1 MDAKLLASHSSMM
14 TLVNLSDNLCPER
27 ESASAG
33 AKDNTGSSIP
43 QTTSRPSDMADY
55 SMTPFQTS
63 RSEVQAPTQGAPL
76 VRASTSG
83 SYHAQNA
90 LRRMT
95 THETGEFVEDHDGQ
109 ATDDGL
115 HTHHEEHEYGH
126 EESDFNPQRHSEQSH
141 KTVLSGEREED
152 NREQGK
158 DEEAKIESEKSG
170 QKKKFE
176 LQDQT
181 NLLPTKQVI
190 FVFVGLTCA
199 LFCSLLDQTM

>member
-1 MDAKLLASHSSMM
+1 M
-14 TLVNLSDNLCPER
+14 TLVNVSDNPGPQ
-27 ESASAG
+27 SGSATASA
-33 AKDNTGSSIP
+33 KDDDNSSSIP
-43 QTTSRPSDMADY
+43 PTSHPSDIADY
-55 SMTPFQTS
+55 SIAPFPTS
-63 RSEVQAPTQGAPL
+63 RSEVQAPTQNAPL

-95 THETGEFVEDHDGQ
+95 THETGEFVEDRDGG
-109 ATDDGL
+109 AEEDDGL
-115 HTHHEEHEYGH
+115 HTHDEEHEHGH
-126 EESDFNPQRHSEQSH
+126 GQDVFNHQEHSEQSH
-141 KTVLSGEREED
+141 RSLRSGERKED

-158 DEEAKIESEKSG
+158 DEEAKIEGKKSG

>member
-1 MDAKLLASHSSMM
+1 MDAKLLASHSSIM
-14 TLVNLSDNLCPER
+14 TLVNLSDNLGPEQ
-27 ESASAG
+27 ESASAS
-33 AKDNTGSSIP
+33 AKDSTGSSIP
-43 QTTSRPSDMADY
+43 TTSRPSDMADY
-55 SMTPFQTS
+55 SLTPFQTS
-63 RSEVQAPTQGAPL
+63 RSEVQAPTPGAPL
-76 VRASTSG
+76 VRSSTSG

-109 ATDDGL
+109 AEDDGL

-126 EESDFNPQRHSEQSH
+126 EESGFNPERHSEQSH
-141 KTVLSGEREED
+141 KTVRSGEREED

-181 NLLPTKQVI
+181 NLLPTKQII

>member
-1 MDAKLLASHSSMM
+1 MDAKRLASHSSTM
-14 TLVNLSDNLCPER
+14 TLVNLSDNHDPQ
-27 ESASAG
+27 SGPATAG
-33 AKDNTGSSIP
+33 AKDNNDSSFFPSI
-43 QTTSRPSDMADY
+43 SRTSDMADY
-55 SMTPFQTS
+55 SIAPSPTS
-63 RSEVQAPTQGAPL
+63 PSEVQAPTQSAPL

-83 SYHAQNA
+83 SYHAKNA

-95 THETGEFVEDHDGQ
+95 THETGEFVEDQDGK
-109 ATDDGL
+109 AEDDGL
-115 HTHHEEHEYGH
+115 HTHNEEHEHGH
-126 EESDFNPQRHSEQSH
+126 EEGDQEHLEQSH
-141 KTVLSGEREED
+141 KTLRSEKGKED

-158 DEEAKIESEKSG
+158 DEEAEIEGKKSG
-170 QKKKFE
+170 KKKFE